1 MGVAIIWIFT
11 QWQHLSQ
18 EIPGNGCLNNAPTPV
33 THQHQQILNL
43 LSPPTNTQ
51 STTTT
56 TTTTTTYNNT
66 HTTTTQQKNKIKHL
80 FETTNLGF
88 LNFNRWFQRS
98 WLLLDLISARLMLL
112 DVISMR
118 LAANDGL
125 RYYSTLSAIGERF
138 QWAWVRMTGV
148 VWSKFLV
155 FG

>member
-1 MGVAIIWIFT
+1 MGAAIIWIFT

-18 EIPGNGCLNNAPTPV
+18 EIPGNGCLSNAPTPA
-33 THQHQQILNL
+33 THQHQHQQILNP

-56 TTTTTTYNNT
+56 TTTT

-88 LNFNRWFQRS
+88 LNFKH
-98 WLLLDLISARLMLL
+98 LLDLISVGLMLL

-118 LAANDGL
+118 LTVNDGL
-125 RYYSTLSAIGERF
+125 RYYSTLSVIGERF
-138 QWAWVRMTGV
+138 QWVWVRMSGV